1 VSEQIRSKIL
11 FLVLLLLLGLLGSLQ
26 VVLELVPELGRLL
39 GVLVH
44 LLWPGAGGG
53 RGLRPLAAL
62 PRLLAR
68 RLGGRLL
75 GLHSLLGASFFVL
88 K

>member
-1 VSEQIRSKIL
+1 ML

-44 LLWPGAGGG
+44 LLWPGAGCCS
-53 RGLRPLAAL
+53 LRPLAAAAAL
-62 PRLLAR
+62 SRLLA
-68 RLGGRLL
+68 
-75 GLHSLLGASFFVL
+75 
-88 K
+88 